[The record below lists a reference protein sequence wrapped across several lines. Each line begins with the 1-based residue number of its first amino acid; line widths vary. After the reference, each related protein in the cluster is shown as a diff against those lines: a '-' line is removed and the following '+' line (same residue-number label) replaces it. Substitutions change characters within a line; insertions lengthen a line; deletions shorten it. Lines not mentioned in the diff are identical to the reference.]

1 MNAWAPLLLPFSL
14 LYGSVTAC
22 RNLLFDTNFLHRKQ
36 FPLPVI
42 GVGNLSVGGT
52 GKTPHIEYLI
62 RLLKNDYRVATISR
76 GYGRRTRG
84 FLLAEASHDH
94 THIGDEPLQYLAKF
108 KDVVVSVDS
117 RRNRGIKK
125 LLTLKPK
132 TQVILM
138 DDSFQHRWTE
148 PGLNILLTDFRN
160 LYINDYILP
169 AGTLRESV
177 AGARRADIIVVTKT
191 DPVFPKMLRQHITEE
206 IKPQPHQKLLF
217 STISYGKLDPL
228 TKAAA
233 SFKMPHHPNT
243 ILLVAGIANPYPLQD
258 YLRKQ
263 CENVETLRFKDHHNY
278 STGDVHLIES
288 SFRNILSKNKII
300 VTTEKDAMRLRHPS
314 LAPLLER
321 LPVFS
326 IGIEVV
332 FHDSDKAVFDDEV
345 RSYVKRTLKGNR

>member
-14 LYGSVTAC
+14 LYGSVTVC
-22 RNLLFDTNFLHRKQ
+22 RNFLFNTKILRRKQ
-36 FPLPVI
+36 FQLPVI

-52 GKTPHIEYLI
+52 GKTPHVEYLI
-62 RLLKNDYRVATISR
+62 RLLKNEYRVATISR
-76 GYGRRTRG
+76 GYGRKTHG
-84 FLLAEASHDH
+84 FLLAEPGHDH

-108 KDVVVSVDS
+108 KDIAVSVDS
-117 RRNRGIKK
+117 RRNRGIRK
-125 LLTLKPK
+125 LLALKPK
-132 TQVILM
+132 TQVVLM

-160 LYINDYILP
+160 LYINDYLLP
-169 AGTLRESV
+169 AGTLREPVS
-177 AGARRADIIVVTKT
+177 GARRADIIIVTKT

-206 IKPQPHQKLLF
+206 IRPLPYQKLLF
-217 STISYGKLDPL
+217 STINYGEITPL

-233 SFKMPHHPNT
+233 ACKLPRTNT

-263 CENVETLRFKDHHNY
+263 CENVETLRFNDHHNY
-278 STGDVHLIES
+278 TTNDVYLIES
-288 SFRNILSKNKII
+288 SFRNIITKNKII

-326 IGIEVV
+326 IGIEVA
-332 FHDSDKAVFDDEV
+332 FHDNDKALFDDEI
-345 RSYVKRTLKGNR
+345 RSYVRRTLKGSK